1 MEDSK
6 SKQYSA
12 AGVNLDAAD
21 ESVARYKE
29 LVRETRIP
37 GVLSDVGGFG
47 GLFALRDAGLELRDP
62 VMVSGTDVVETK
74 LKITFEMDQH
84 DTIGID
90 CVAMC
95 VNDVIVTGARPLF
108 FLDYLATGK
117 LNPDQAAQIVHGVA
131 TACIESGCALIGGE
145 TAEMPGFYSTGEYDV
160 AGFCVGIVER
170 DALLKPENVQNGD
183 VLIGLN
189 STGFHSNGYSLVR
202 KVVADRGLDLTQS
215 YGLETTLGD
224 ALLAPTRL
232 YTRAMQAVPHVKVAS
247 HITGGGFHENIP
259 RVMPAELGVRLDASS
274 WEVPSVIRFILE
286 AGKIDT
292 AEAYH
297 VFNMGIGFVMVVAP
311 EHSVDTVK
319 RLSDAGFKAQEIG
332 HVTSVPGVHIQ

>member
-62 VMVSGTDVVETK
+62 VMVSGTDGVGTK
-74 LKITFEMDQH
+74 LKIAFEMDRH

-131 TACIESGCALIGGE
+131 KACIESGCALIGGE
-145 TAEMPGFYSTGEYDV
+145 TAEMPGFYSSGEYDV

-170 DALLKPENVQNGD
+170 DALLKPENVQDGD

-202 KVVADRGLDLTQS
+202 KVVADHGLDLAKS

-232 YTRAMQAVPHVKVAS
+232 YTRAMQAVAHVKVAS

-259 RVMPAELGVRLDASS
+259 RVMPAALGVRLDAST
-274 WEVPSVIRFILE
+274 WEVPAVIRFILE
-286 AGKIDT
+286 TGKIDT
-292 AEAYH
+292 DEAYH

-311 EHSVDTVK
+311 EHSANTVK
-319 RLSDAGFKAQEIG
+319 SLSDAGFGAQEIG
-332 HVTSVPGVHIQ
+332 RVTSVPGVHIQ

>member
-1 MEDSK
+1 MEDSR

-21 ESVARYKE
+21 ESVTRYKK
-29 LVRETRIP
+29 LVGQTRIP

-62 VMVSGTDVVETK
+62 VMVSGTDGVGTK
-74 LKITFEMDQH
+74 LKIAFEMDRH

-117 LNPDQAAQIVHGVA
+117 LNPDQAAQIVEGIA
-131 TACIESGCALIGGE
+131 NGCIESGCALIGGE
-145 TAEMPGFYSTGEYDV
+145 TAEMPGFYSSGEYDV

-170 DALLKPENVQNGD
+170 DALLKPENVREGD
-183 VLIGLN
+183 LLIGLN
-189 STGFHSNGYSLVR
+189 SSGFHSNGYSLIR
-202 KVVADRGLDLTQS
+202 KIIADHSLILTES
-215 YGLETTLGD
+215 YGLDTTLGD

-232 YTRAMQAVPHVKVAS
+232 YAQAMQAVPNTKVAS

-259 RVMPAELGVRLDASS
+259 RVIPPELGVRIDSAT
-274 WEVPSVIRFILE
+274 WECPAVIRLIVETGGVELS
-286 AGKIDT
+286 
-292 AEAYH
+292 EAYH
-297 VFNMGIGFVMVVAP
+297 VFNMGIGFVLVVSP
-311 EHSVDTVK
+311 EHGEDSIR
-319 RLSDAGFKAQEIG
+319 RLSEAGFAAQEIG
-332 HVTSVPGVHIQ
+332 VVTSTPGVHIS

>member
-1 MEDSK
+1 MEDSR

-21 ESVARYKE
+21 ESVTRYKE
-29 LVRETRIP
+29 LVRKTRIP
-37 GVLSDVGGFG
+37 GVLADVGGFG

-62 VMVSGTDVVETK
+62 VMVSGTDGVGTK
-74 LKITFEMDQH
+74 LKIAFEMDRH

-117 LNPDQAAQIVHGVA
+117 LNPDQAAQIVQGVA

-145 TAEMPGFYSTGEYDV
+145 TAEMPGFYSAGEYDV

-170 DALLKPENVQNGD
+170 DALLKPENVREGD

-202 KVVADRGLDLTQS
+202 KIVADNGLKLSES
-215 YGLETTLGD
+215 YDLETTLGE

-232 YTRAMQAVPHVKVAS
+232 YTRAMQVVSDVKVAS

-259 RVMPAELGVRLDASS
+259 RVIPPELGVEIDSS
-274 WEVPSVIRFILE
+274 KWQCPAVIRLIIETGEVELSQ
-286 AGKIDT
+286 
-292 AEAYH
+292 AYH
-297 VFNMGIGFVMVVAP
+297 VFNMGIGFVMVVSP
-311 EHSVDTVK
+311 QHSEQTVAVLK
-319 RLSDAGFKAQEIG
+319 HAGFAAQEIG
-332 HVTSVPGVHIQ
+332 VVNRTPGVQIR